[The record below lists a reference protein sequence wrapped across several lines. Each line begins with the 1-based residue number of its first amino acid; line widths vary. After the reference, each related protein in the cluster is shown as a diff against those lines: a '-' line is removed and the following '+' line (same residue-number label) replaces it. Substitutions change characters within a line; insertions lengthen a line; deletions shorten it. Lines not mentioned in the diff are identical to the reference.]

1 MDREGTMNAPA
12 GIATPRAA
20 PPAYLLLLST
30 GALLGLTTVVAG
42 LASGLGW
49 PPIAFL
55 FWSALGGGLI
65 LAMLAAVAGERL
77 TPSPALLRYGLQA
90 GLLSFALP
98 NILSFAAIPHVGAG
112 FVALCLAFPPLLT
125 YGLALALGMDRL
137 SVQGLAGM
145 ALGLGGALL
154 FAVSRLTG
162 ADGGGLWTGL
172 ALAAP
177 LSVAAG
183 NIYRSAAWPDHA
195 SPRLLAPIMVL
206 TATALI
212 GAYAVASGI
221 PLLAVPPASTAGL
234 LPMQAAI
241 IAATYAL
248 FFVLQKR
255 SGPVGLSQIGWI
267 GAITGK
273 GLAVALLGERFP
285 PILAL
290 AIPLILAGIVL
301 VSRRP
306 R

>member
-1 MDREGTMNAPA
+1 
-12 GIATPRAA
+12 
-20 PPAYLLLLST
+20 
-30 GALLGLTTVVAG
+30 
-42 LASGLGW
+42 
-49 PPIAFL
+49 
-55 FWSALGGGLI
+55 
-65 LAMLAAVAGERL
+65 
-77 TPSPALLRYGLQA
+77 
-90 GLLSFALP
+90 
-98 NILSFAAIPHVGAG
+98 
-112 FVALCLAFPPLLT
+112 
-125 YGLALALGMDRL
+125 
-137 SVQGLAGM
+137 
-145 ALGLGGALL
+145 
-154 FAVSRLTG
+154 VSRLTG

-221 PLLAVPPASTAGL
+221 PLLAVPSASTAGL

>member
-1 MDREGTMNAPA
+1 M
-12 GIATPRAA
+12 AA
-20 PPAYLLLLST
+20 PIRIAADGAATLTYGLLLST
-30 GALLGLTTVVAG
+30 GALLGLTTFVAG
-42 LASGLGW
+42 LASRLGW

-65 LAMLAAVAGERL
+65 LAALAVVAGERT
-77 TPSPALLRYGLQA
+77 TPSAALLRYGLRA

-125 YGLALALGMDRL
+125 YGLALILGMDRL

-145 ALGLGGALL
+145 ALGFGGAML

-162 ADGGGLWTGL
+162 DEGGGLWTGL

-177 LSVAAG
+177 VSVAAG
-183 NIYRSAAWPDHA
+183 NIYRSVAWPENA
-195 SPRLLAPIMVL
+195 PPRLLAPVMVL
-206 TATALI
+206 TATAII
-212 GAYAVASGI
+212 GGYAAMAGI
-221 PLLAVPPASTAGL
+221 PLLTVPPARTVGL
-234 LPMQAAI
+234 LPAQAAI

-285 PILAL
+285 PILIL

>member
-1 MDREGTMNAPA
+1 MALPVQTTM
-12 GIATPRAA
+12 GHIAVSAH
-20 PPAYLLLLST
+20 LLLLFT
-30 GALLGLTTVVAG
+30 GSLLGLTTVVAG
-42 LASGLGW
+42 LAAGLGW

-65 LAMLAAVAGERL
+65 LAVLALAAGERL

-125 YGLALALGMDRL
+125 YGLALVLGMDRL

-145 ALGLGGALL
+145 ALGLGGAML
-154 FAVSRLTG
+154 FAASRLTG
-162 ADGGGLWTGL
+162 AEGGGLWTAL

-177 LSVAAG
+177 VSVAAG
-183 NIYRSAAWPDHA
+183 NIYRTVAWPPDA
-195 SPRLLAPIMVL
+195 PPRLLAPVMVL
-206 TATALI
+206 IAAAI
-212 GAYAVASGI
+212 VGAYAVISKI
-221 PLLAVPPASTAGL
+221 PLLAAPSVHTAGL
-234 LPMQAAI
+234 VPLQAAI
-241 IAATYAL
+241 IAGTHAL
-248 FFVLQKR
+248 FFILQKR

-273 GLAVALLGERFP
+273 GLAVVLLGESVP

-290 AIPLILAGIVL
+290 AVPLILAGIVL